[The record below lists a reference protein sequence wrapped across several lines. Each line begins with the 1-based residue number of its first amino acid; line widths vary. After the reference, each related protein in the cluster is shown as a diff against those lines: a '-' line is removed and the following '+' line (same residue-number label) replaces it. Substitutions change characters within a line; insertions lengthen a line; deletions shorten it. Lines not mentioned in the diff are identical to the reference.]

1 MKKIYLLPIAI
12 ITLSLAF
19 TSCKKEDTP
28 EKTVS
33 EKIAGH
39 WATGNQYL
47 QNNLV
52 ATSDGSY
59 LEFNANAA
67 GVDHKASDNSTG
79 AFTWHLQNTD
89 TQILFADTTNVGGF
103 WNGTYDIV
111 SITDTKLVIK
121 ATSILGEYKCEL
133 NK

>member
-1 MKKIYLLPIAI
+1 MKKIYLLPFAI
-12 ITLSLAF
+12 ITLSLTF
-19 TSCKKEDTP
+19 TSCKKEE

-52 ATSDGSY
+52 ASSDGSY
-59 LEFNANAA
+59 LEFNAGAA

-79 AFTWHLQNTD
+79 TFTWALQNED
-89 TQILFADTTNVGGF
+89 SQILFADTTSVGGF

-111 SITDTKLVIK
+111 SITETKLVIK

>member
-1 MKKIYLLPIAI
+1 MKKIYLLPFTAI
-12 ITLSLAF
+12 ILSLAF
-19 TSCKKEDTP
+19 TSCKKEE

-52 ATSDGSY
+52 ASSDGSY
-59 LEFNANAA
+59 LEFNANAQ
-67 GVDHKASDNSTG
+67 GVDHKASDNTTG
-79 AFTWHLQNTD
+79 TITWALQTDD
-89 TQILFADTTNVGGF
+89 TQILFGDTTSVGGF

-121 ATSILGEYKCEL
+121 ANSLLGEYKCEL